1 MSIIVKDI
9 DITAPLTAEQ
19 RAELDALKDRPI
31 TYDEDCP
38 PLTEEQLELFR
49 RAIEMRRAER
59 KRETVTLRLRPQ
71 TLRRA
76 KSLGKGYTRVLSDI
90 IETVLNDDQLIALFL

>member
-9 DITAPLTAEQ
+9 DITAPLTDEE
-19 RAELDALKDRPI
+19 RAELEALKDRPI

-38 PLTEEQLELFR
+38 PLTEEQLERFR
-49 RAIEMRRAER
+49 LAIEARRAER
-59 KRETVTLRLRPQ
+59 KRENVTLRLRPQ
-71 TLRRA
+71 TLQRA

-90 IETVLNDDQLIALFL
+90 IETVLNDDQLLDMFI